1 MSTQDY
7 QDELEADLPHI
18 IHCITAPE
26 AQDDSEAD
34 THINTALDELV
45 ELEEDKLAYH
55 AYSVKWYDDYEDVK
69 AHVKLMQ
76 DTLELFNQDKDITGC
91 RFIRIGEEYE
101 DVVVTDNGDA
111 DELWEYLDVHRSI
124 GVSFPTE
131 TWQHNQTTEGE
142 TA

>member
-1 MSTQDY
+1 MGY
-7 QDELEADLPHI
+7 R
-18 IHCITAPE
+18 
-26 AQDDSEAD
+26 SEVAYVLRFKDKEQRETFINIQRAKAD

-55 AYSVKWYDDYEDVK
+55 AYSVKWYESYEDVQ
-69 AHVKLMQ
+69 AHEKLMG
-76 DTLELFNQDKDITGC
+76 DTLELFNQDKDIAGY

-101 DVVVTDNGDA
+101 DVVVSDNGDS
-111 DELWEYLDVHRSI
+111 DELWEYLDVHGTI

-131 TWQHNQTTEGE
+131 TWQHNQTNQGE

>member
-1 MSTQDY
+1 MGY
-7 QDELEADLPHI
+7 R
-18 IHCITAPE
+18 
-26 AQDDSEAD
+26 SEVAYVIRFKDKEQRETFINLQRAKAD

-76 DTLELFNQDKDITGC
+76 DTLELFNQDKDITGY